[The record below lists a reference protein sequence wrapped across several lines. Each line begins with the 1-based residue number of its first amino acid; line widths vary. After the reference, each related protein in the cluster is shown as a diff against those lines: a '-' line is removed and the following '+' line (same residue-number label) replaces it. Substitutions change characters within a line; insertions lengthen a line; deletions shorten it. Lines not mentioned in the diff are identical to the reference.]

1 VSLVEKPT
9 LFLEFTGS
17 SEVGLAED
25 LRLAREICEGHGA
38 MGFESGVG
46 REERNRLWE
55 ARHGIYESL
64 QRSNPGLDFLVA
76 DTSVPLSKYPSMVEQ
91 ARKVARS
98 NNIKGYILGHAGD
111 GNLHL
116 VVAGDFQDKGFIR
129 RLDRAYDEIVS
140 YAISVGGTATG
151 EHGVGIGKKRF
162 MVKEHGEG
170 LEVMRRIKDL
180 LDPNGILNPGK
191 ILV

>member
-25 LRLAREICEGHGA
+25 LRLAREICDGHGA

-55 ARHGIYESL
+55 ARHEAAESVK
-64 QRSNPGLDFLVA
+64 RSNPGLDILII
-76 DTSVPLSKYPSMVEQ
+76 DTAVPLSRYSNMVEH
-91 ARKVARS
+91 ARRIVATHHLKS
-98 NNIKGYILGHAGD
+98 YSFGHAGD
-111 GNLHL
+111 GNLHMNII
-116 VVAGDFQDKGFIR
+116 GSMEDRGSFDR
-129 RLDRAYDEIVS
+129 MDRAYDEIVS

-162 MVKEHGEG
+162 MAQEHGEG
-170 LEVMRRIKDL
+170 LEVMRKIKDL
-180 LDPNGILNPGK
+180 LDPNGVLNPGK
-191 ILV
+191 ILP